1 MTQKSKFR
9 SSISTPPS
17 TDINE
22 ESATDKISSSSLPP
36 ETSAPISNRQPSTGP
51 STTPPLTPHSSSD
64 AGNFSV
70 ESFKEVPPT
79 PPTSVLLV
87 PPSPYDPLLTPS
99 FRHSPP
105 RLPSDQPW
113 RFPSPSHPLHSQT
126 RELSLSMLVRN
137 AASPL
142 VKGSPILGSSP
153 LVYPSSSTSSTSR
166 FVRPETPLSG
176 IRLPFSSSNHARFN
190 KSRIGSSP
198 LANRPELSRLRHR
211 IEESPLSRDLDRSKK
226 RLTSELADDW
236 FPGSSLLPGQL
247 NDPFNSIFSSGGAER
262 PSPVKRVLEA
272 ESPVLRS
279 RNSSE
284 TKGLG
289 IGLLEPFDLARKV
302 TSDDEGDN
310 LYADSSSSFGDTEDL
325 DNSKPSDDL
334 VLEHDSQQSP
344 SEPPSKKRRLS
355 VRD

>member
-1 MTQKSKFR
+1 M
-9 SSISTPPS
+9 
-17 TDINE
+17 
-22 ESATDKISSSSLPP
+22 
-36 ETSAPISNRQPSTGP
+36 
-51 STTPPLTPHSSSD
+51 
-64 AGNFSV
+64 
-70 ESFKEVPPT
+70 
-79 PPTSVLLV
+79 
-87 PPSPYDPLLTPS
+87 
-99 FRHSPP
+99 
-105 RLPSDQPW
+105 LPS
-113 RFPSPSHPLHSQT
+113 
-126 RELSLSMLVRN
+126 
-137 AASPL
+137 
-142 VKGSPILGSSP
+142 
-153 LVYPSSSTSSTSR
+153 
-166 FVRPETPLSG
+166 
-176 IRLPFSSSNHARFN
+176 
-190 KSRIGSSP
+190 
-198 LANRPELSRLRHR
+198 
-211 IEESPLSRDLDRSKK
+211 
-226 RLTSELADDW
+226 
-236 FPGSSLLPGQL
+236 QL

-302 TSDDEGDN
+302 TFDDEGDN

>member
-1 MTQKSKFR
+1 M
-9 SSISTPPS
+9 
-17 TDINE
+17 
-22 ESATDKISSSSLPP
+22 
-36 ETSAPISNRQPSTGP
+36 
-51 STTPPLTPHSSSD
+51 TPPLTPHSSSD
-64 AGNFSV
+64 AGNFST
-70 ESFKEVPPT
+70 EKIPPT
-79 PPTSVLLV
+79 PPISVPLV

-105 RLPSDQPW
+105 PLPSDQPW

-153 LVYPSSSTSSTSR
+153 LIYSSSSTSSTSR
-166 FVRPETPLSG
+166 FIRPETPLSSM
-176 IRLPFSSSNHARFN
+176 RPALSSSNHARFS

-198 LANRPELSRLRHR
+198 LANRPEFTRLRHR
-211 IEESPLSRDLDRSKK
+211 IEGSPLSRDLDRSKK

-236 FPGSSLLPGQL
+236 FSGSSLLSGQL
-247 NDPFNSIFSSGGAER
+247 NDPFHSIFSSGGAER
-262 PSPVKRVLEA
+262 PSPVKRALEA
-272 ESPVLRS
+272 ESPVLRI
-279 RNSSE
+279 RNSAE

-310 LYADSSSSFGDTEDL
+310 IYADSSSSFGDTEDL
-325 DNSKPSDDL
+325 NKYSDDL
-334 VLEHDSQQSP
+334 IRKRDPQQSP

-355 VRD
+355 FRD